1 MDMDVLYVQE
11 WIRLLSH
18 EQGAGPILL
27 SARMGPE
34 TFSLSFGPM
43 AGHNGLLGIFFPL
56 NSSFY
61 CFYSCL
67 IWCML

>member
-11 WIRLLSH
+11 WIRLLTH

-34 TFSLSFGPM
+34 TLSLSFGPM
-43 AGHNGLLGIFFPL
+43 AGHNGFGLLGIFFPL
-56 NSSFY
+56 THRFIV
-61 CFYSCL
+61 F
-67 IWCML
+67 IHV